1 MCIIVAKQKE
11 VKLPDTKILETCFKQ
26 NSDGAGFMYVKG
38 GKVVI
43 DKGYMDYKSF
53 KKHYDKLCRKYHNFE
68 NKSLVIHFRIGTDGS
83 NIAKN
88 THPYPIC
95 SDYNIM
101 NKTFYKCDL
110 AMVHNGIITDYRPKA
125 TDGDIV
131 DTMKFIKD
139 FIQPLK
145 QGWSDFYKNDNMLK
159 GLEYLTNSKLCFL
172 DNKDNIYTSGY
183 FINDNGILYS
193 NGTYKT
199 YTYQSKYVSKY
210 TPYYNDYDYDIP
222 SEGKVWHYTYKK
234 DGTKETKTEPKNDNL
249 KKFDLDFKVLGKN
262 DVLITEDGRRYEIN
276 IDNTYYYDNFTNIVY
291 RKQKDGAYK
300 QIFKNCM
307 IQGGAK

>member
-1 MCIIVAKQKE
+1 MCIIVAKQKW
-11 VKLPDTKILETCFKQ
+11 VQLPDTKTLETCFNH

-38 GKVVI
+38 GKVII

-53 KKHYDKLCRKYHNFE
+53 KKHYDKLCRKYHNFD

-88 THPYPIC
+88 THPYAVC
-95 SDYNIM
+95 NDYNIM
-101 NKTFYKCDL
+101 NKTYYKCDL

-131 DTMKFIKD
+131 DTMKFI
-139 FIQPLK
+139 
-145 QGWSDFYKNDNMLK
+145 K

-193 NGTYKT
+193 NGTYKS

-210 TPYYNDYDYDIP
+210 TPYHNDYDYDIP
-222 SEGKVWHYTYKK
+222 SENKVWSYTYKK
-234 DGTKETKTEPKNDNL
+234 DGTKETKTEQKNDNL
-249 KKFDLDFKVLGKN
+249 KKFDLDFKVIGKN
-262 DVLITEDGRRYEIN
+262 DIIITEDGRRVKVN
-276 IDNTYYYDNFTNIVY
+276 VDNLYYYDNFTNIVY
-291 RKQKDGAYK
+291 RKQEDNSYK
-300 QIFKNCM
+300 EIYKNCLM
-307 IQGGAK
+307 QRG